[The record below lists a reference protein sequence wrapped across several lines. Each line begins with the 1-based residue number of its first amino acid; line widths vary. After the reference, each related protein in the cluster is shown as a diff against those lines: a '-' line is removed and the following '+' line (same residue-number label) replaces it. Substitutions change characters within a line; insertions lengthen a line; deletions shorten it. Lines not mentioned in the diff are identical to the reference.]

1 MIEEM
6 RIGIKTSISHQLEV
20 NISKEE
26 VIAKLNQNGRM
37 RKTVSPTLSTKEKSL
52 RMKRKTNKRIKR
64 QMRMMINMMISR
76 MMNLSGTI
84 KTTKKMKKTITLH
97 LIKEVQPQAPICK
110 RETIKFPK
118 SIMQWVRLQIV

>member
-6 RIGIKTSISHQLEV
+6 KIGIKISISHQLEV

-37 RKTVSPTLSTKEKSL
+37 RKIVSPTLSMKEKSL
-52 RMKRKTNKRIKR
+52 RMMSKTNKRIKR

-118 SIMQWVRLQIV
+118 SIMQWVHLQIL

>member
-6 RIGIKTSISHQLEV
+6 KIGIKISISHQLEV

-37 RKTVSPTLSTKEKSL
+37 RKTVSPTLSMKEKSL
-52 RMKRKTNKRIKR
+52 RMMSKTNKRIKR

-110 RETIKFPK
+110 QETIKFPK
-118 SIMQWVRLQIV
+118 SIMQWVHLQIV

>member
-6 RIGIKTSISHQLEV
+6 KIGIKISISHQLEV

-37 RKTVSPTLSTKEKSL
+37 RKTVSPTLSMKEKSL
-52 RMKRKTNKRIKR
+52 RMMSKTNKRIKR

-118 SIMQWVRLQIV
+118 SIMQWVHLQIL

>member
-6 RIGIKTSISHQLEV
+6 KIGIKISISHQLEV

-37 RKTVSPTLSTKEKSL
+37 RKTVSPTLSMKEKSL
-52 RMKRKTNKRIKR
+52 RMMSKTNKRIKR

-118 SIMQWVRLQIV
+118 SIMQWVHLQIQ